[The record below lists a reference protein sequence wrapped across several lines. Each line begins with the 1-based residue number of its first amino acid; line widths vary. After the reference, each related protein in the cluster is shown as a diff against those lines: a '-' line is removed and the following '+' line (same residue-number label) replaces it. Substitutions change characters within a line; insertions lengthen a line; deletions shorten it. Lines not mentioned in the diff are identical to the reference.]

1 MRPITH
7 LHPVQRFRFS
17 EGIPPTCQ
25 TIEHRTERHHLRD
38 PGTDD
43 NIKVNL
49 TVFHRLFNDAS
60 LYPDYIASDGR
71 ITEKDKQE
79 RIWKEA
85 EVTEPGYFLW
95 GKLQKK
101 KTLRISSVPGEIRLE
116 ASANNRSKELAL
128 V

>member
-1 MRPITH
+1 
-7 LHPVQRFRFS
+7 VQRFRYS

-25 TIEHRTERHHLRD
+25 TIEHRTERQYLRD
-38 PGTDD
+38 LGTDD

-49 TVFHRLFNDAS
+49 TVFHSLFNDAS
-60 LYPDYIASDGR
+60 LYPDYITSNGR

-85 EVTEPGYFLW
+85 EVAEPMYFLW

-101 KTLRISSVPGEIRLE
+101 SQDIQCAGRDSTRSFCQQKVKRVS
-116 ASANNRSKELAL
+116 ASLAL
-128 V
+128 RT